1 MRNGETC
8 PVRGRIIRLAS
19 AVSFLA
25 LLTGCSSDVMR
36 FTDDFYT
43 ASIPTRPKADVSTVS
58 PVASVSQQ
66 RAAIANSFPGATV
79 ATVAGNQP
87 FPPPQDY
94 AGTAPLTTGSV
105 ARAGA
110 TAFPTAPNSVPVYNG
125 IGVQPSVQSAQLPPP
140 AQPGTQAAAQ
150 ITQPAVQVAQAR
162 LPQTNVRPADLV
174 DTTMAQRPFTIEQA
188 DNTDPISTGS
198 VQRPQGDL
206 IKSEGWTRTGG
217 TYVAVRPGE
226 NIYNM
231 AKRYGVPANAI
242 MEANDIR
249 NPDAIGVGQRILIPT
264 YVYSRTAPIS
274 APDADSNVRAAR
286 STLGGRT
293 EFGLEKAPLPAQR
306 PVTTASVPQA
316 TAPQP
321 VASAQPA
328 IQQPTSGGNYTVQS
342 GDSLFAISRRTGASV
357 NSIKLLNGMTTD
369 VVYVGQKL
377 MIPGLTA
384 RGGTQTA
391 ANSASVDPITT
402 SSVPSGRPQAGYTP
416 PTSQTNDQV
425 AAVDRNSDAAA
436 PSTTGVSGMRWP
448 AQGRIITGFK
458 ADDGGVPNEGID
470 ISLPVGTPIKA
481 AENGVVIYAGDGL
494 KELGK
499 TVLVRHGDGLV
510 TVYGHADQ
518 LKVNRGDSV
527 SRGQV
532 IASSGMSGN
541 ARKPKLHFEVRKN
554 TTAVDPIQY
563 LN

>member
-19 AVSFLA
+19 AVSVVAVLA
-25 LLTGCSSDVMR
+25 GCSSDVMR

-43 ASIPTRPKADVSTVS
+43 ASIPTRPRADVSTVS

-79 ATVAGNQP
+79 PAAAGNQP
-87 FPPPQDY
+87 FPPPQNY
-94 AGTAPLTTGSV
+94 PGTAPLTTGSV
-105 ARAGA
+105 VSNNA
-110 TAFPTAPNSVPVYNG
+110 TAFPTAPNALPVYSG
-125 IGVQPSVQSAQLPPP
+125 IGVQSPVQSAQLPPP
-140 AQPGTQAAAQ
+140 TMPAATASAQ
-150 ITQPAVQVAQAR
+150 IAKPAVEVAQAR
-162 LPQTNVRPADLV
+162 LPQTTTRPADLV
-174 DTTMAQRPFTIEQA
+174 DTTAAQKPFTIEQSN
-188 DNTDPISTGS
+188 NTDPISTGS

-206 IKSEGWTRTGG
+206 VQSEGWTRTGG
-217 TYVAVRPGE
+217 TYVSVRAGE
-226 NIYNM
+226 TIYNM

-242 MEANDIR
+242 MEANGIQ
-249 NPDAIGVGQRILIPT
+249 NPDAIGIGQRILIPT
-264 YVYSRTAPIS
+264 YVYSRTAPVS

-293 EFGLEKAPLPAQR
+293 EFGLEKAPMPEAR
-306 PVTTASVPQA
+306 PVTTASVAQA

-321 VASAQPA
+321 VATPQANVRQPA
-328 IQQPTSGGNYTVQS
+328 SGGTYIVQS
-342 GDSLFAISRRTGASV
+342 GDSLSAISRRTGASV
-357 NSIKLLNGMTTD
+357 NSIKLLNGMSSD
-369 VVYVGQKL
+369 VVRVGQKL
-377 MIPGLTA
+377 MIPGLSSN
-384 RGGTQTA
+384 GTQVA
-391 ANSASVDPITT
+391 SNNSSVDPITT
-402 SSVPSGRPQAGYTP
+402 SSLPAARPQAGYTP
-416 PTSQTNDQV
+416 PASQTNDEV
-425 AAVDRNSDAAA
+425 ASLDRNSDAAA
-436 PSTTGVSGMRWP
+436 PATTGIPGMRWP
-448 AQGRIITGFK
+448 AQGRIITGFQ

-499 TVLVRHGDGLV
+499 TVLVRHGNGVV

-541 ARKPKLHFEVRKN
+541 ARKP
-554 TTAVDPIQY
+554 
-563 LN
+563 

>member
-1 MRNGETC
+1 MRNGETGQ
-8 PVRGRIIRLAS
+8 VRGRIVRLAS
-19 AVSFLA
+19 AVSFVAVLA
-25 LLTGCSSDVMR
+25 GCSSDAIR

-43 ASIPTRPKADVSTVS
+43 ASIPTRPKADVAAVS

-66 RAAIANSFPGATV
+66 RAAIANSFPGAAAQTV
-79 ATVAGNQP
+79 AATQP
-87 FPPPQDY
+87 FPAPQNFP
-94 AGTAPLTTGSV
+94 GTAPLTTGSV
-105 ARAGA
+105 VQRAA
-110 TAFPTAPNSVPVYNG
+110 TAFPTAPNALPVYSG
-125 IGVQPSVQSAQLPPP
+125 IGVQSPVQSAQLP
-140 AQPGTQAAAQ
+140 AARLPIVAAPVP
-150 ITQPAVQVAQAR
+150 TAKPVVQLAQAR
-162 LPQTNVRPADLV
+162 LPVTNVKPADLV
-174 DTTMAQRPFTIEQA
+174 DTTMARKPFTIQEGS
-188 DNTDPISTGS
+188 NVDPISTGS
-198 VQRPQGDL
+198 VQRPTGAL
-206 IKSEGWTRTGG
+206 VKAEGWTRTGG

-226 NIYNM
+226 TIYNM

-249 NPDAIGVGQRILIPT
+249 DPDAIGVGQRILIPT
-264 YVYSRTAPIS
+264 YVYSRSAPVS

-293 EFGLEKAPLPAQR
+293 EFGINKAPLPARR
-306 PVTTASVPQA
+306 PVTTASIPQV

-321 VASAQPA
+321 VAQPQA
-328 IQQPTSGGNYTVQS
+328 AVQQPTSGGNYIVQS
-342 GDSLFAISRRTGASV
+342 GDSLYAISRRTGASV
-357 NSIKLLNGMTTD
+357 NSIKLLNGMTSD
-369 VVYVGQKL
+369 VVRVGQKL
-377 MIPGLTA
+377 MIPGLT
-384 RGGTQTA
+384 GNGTQTA
-391 ANSASVDPITT
+391 TYNPSVDTITT
-402 SSVPSGRPQAGYTP
+402 SSVPTSRPQAGYTP
-416 PTSQTNDQV
+416 PTNAANDQV
-425 AAVDRNSDAAA
+425 AAVDRSSTATA

-499 TVLVRHGDGLV
+499 TVLVRHGDGVV

-554 TTAVDPIQY
+554 TTAVDPTKY